1 MNAGPD
7 VERLIADWLVEEAP
21 ARAPDRILDLA
32 ATVIDRTKQRRFAV
46 AWREPMTLS
55 IARFVAILAIA
66 TVVVGGGAA
75 WIGRSTAGIGVPPPT
90 EAPGVVPVA
99 TPGATPERADRSK
112 AIGQH
117 GTPSA
122 SRSTRGSSRSTP
134 QGDKLHPTTTPAD
147 LPPSILILQQII
159 AVGDEEIPA
168 LAALAVPGAL
178 AAEHATDVGHHRDS
192 VGLLRA
198 ALANLQAGKVAEAHA
213 IGEATNT
220 VSAAEEAFEAKY
232 DLAGCP

>member
-55 IARFVAILAIA
+55 IARLVAILAIA

-75 WIGRSTAGIGVPPPT
+75 WIGRSTANIGVPAPS
-90 EAPGVVPVA
+90 EAPGVVPLV
-99 TPGATPERADRSK
+99 TPVP
-112 AIGQH
+112 
-117 GTPSA
+117 TPSGPTLESYRA
-122 SRSTRGSSRSTP
+122 ARDAVCKPLNTRLIALNA
-134 QGDKLHPTTTPAD
+134 QGDKLHPDTTPAD
-147 LPPSILILQQII
+147 LPASILNLQQIV
-159 AVGDEEIPA
+159 ALQDEEIAA
-168 LAALAVPGAL
+168 LAALAAPATV

-192 VGLLRA
+192 VALLRA
-198 ALANLQAGKVAEAHA
+198 ALSNLEAGKVAEANA
-213 IGEATNT
+213 IADATDA
-220 VSAAEEAFEAKY
+220 VSAPEEAFESEY
-232 DLAGCP
+232 GLAGCA

>member
-75 WIGRSTAGIGVPPPT
+75 WIGRSTAGIGVPPAT

-99 TPGATPERADRSK
+99 TPGATPSGPILESYRAARDAVCK
-112 AIGQH
+112 
-117 GTPSA
+117 PLN
-122 SRSTRGSSRSTP
+122 TRLIALNAE
-134 QGDKLHPTTTPAD
+134 GDKLHPTTTPAD